1 MTKLYLTLIS
11 CEKKRAKKQ
20 TQLLAL
26 DNIDQA
32 NISTNCIKI
41 KTIVSMVYTTS
52 VQSLKV

>member
-26 DNIDQA
+26 DNVDQA

-41 KTIVSMVYTTS
+41 KTIVSMVYTT
-52 VQSLKV
+52 